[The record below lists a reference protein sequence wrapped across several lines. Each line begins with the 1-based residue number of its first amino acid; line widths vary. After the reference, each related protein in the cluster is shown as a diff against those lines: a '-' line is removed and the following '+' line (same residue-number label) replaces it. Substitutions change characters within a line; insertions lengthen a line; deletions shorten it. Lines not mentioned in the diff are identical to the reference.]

1 MDRGIGRYG
10 HDHIHVPE
18 DLAGTS
24 QEMRSHEKYGRFDDQ
39 PLIDQDRAFKG
50 FQSNLRAGILSE
62 GLASDSVNAR
72 IENGCYETRK
82 GQAVEYASGAGKQGY
97 SSCRFINPLATTTP
111 DPAVATAGQSSLTI
125 YDPSAGA
132 TEVPYQSGQTATSDA
147 ELVEA
152 FGSLFLFRGKGATLP
167 ATLPFTLGEYPL
179 MYEGVSPSAGG
190 IVKMPL
196 AIVVC
201 QIYPSGGAC
210 RVDLAPIE
218 SKSETWTFS
227 GADELTGSV
236 GGSST
241 GHQFVDGD
249 TVKLSGTTSY
259 NGVHEVKVVDYNTI
273 ELVGA
278 SAPGA
283 VQDRNA
289 QAIGWSESYNLP
301 PADFAVATASRL
313 AFVNGPDQILFSDAF
328 APSVVN
334 PYFNRVL
341 INEGTGDYITA
352 LLPVQDDSLLVF
364 KRNSIYLVTNTSS
377 LGDDLRVIEI
387 TRQLGCV
394 SRGTVQEIGDLV
406 FFLSDSGVYAIE
418 AGIRDRTSVA
428 TPMRALEIISTPTS
442 EPIQDKIK
450 AIDFSK
456 ADQFV
461 SCFYDNRYMLGV
473 VSQGASEIDQ
483 VLVFNQIYK
492 QWESVDSLPTA
503 QQSLGFVTIPKAG
516 INRMFITSKNNHVM
530 RYDDL
535 ADNTDVYRNSSAVE
549 VTDRFSFELT
559 TRDYGFSDFNQ
570 KRYIRT
576 GIEYQALNATSMN
589 VTSRITNPDHTNSA
603 FYVRAHASAEG
614 VGAGVKIKKQG
625 QYLGLIIKNMD
636 ASGSSV
642 GRLKIEAVG
651 VEANISGRQTRRE
664 I

>member
-1 MDRGIGRYG
+1 
-10 HDHIHVPE
+10 
-18 DLAGTS
+18 
-24 QEMRSHEKYGRFDDQ
+24 MRSHEKYGRYDDQ
-39 PLIDQDRAFKG
+39 PLIEQDRAFKG
-50 FQSNLRAGILSE
+50 FKSNLRPGILGE
-62 GLASDSVNAR
+62 GLASDSTNAR
-72 IENGCYETRK
+72 IENGCYETRR
-82 GQAVEYASGAGKQGY
+82 GQAVEYVSGTGKQGY
-97 SSCRFINPLATTTP
+97 SSCRFINPLATSTP
-111 DPAVATAGQSSLTI
+111 DPAIVTAGQADLTI
-125 YDPSAGA
+125 YDPGAGA
-132 TEVPYQSGQTATSDA
+132 TLVPYQSGQTATSDA

-152 FGSLFLFRGKGATLP
+152 FGSLFLFRGRGASLP
-167 ATLPFTLGEYPL
+167 SSLPFTLGEYPL
-179 MYEGVSPSAGG
+179 MYEGVSPTAGG
-190 IVKMPL
+190 VVKMPL
-196 AIVVC
+196 AVVVC

-218 SKSETWTFS
+218 SKTETWTFS
-227 GADELTGSV
+227 GADELTGSS
-236 GGSST
+236 GGSTS

-249 TVKLSGTTSY
+249 IIKLSGTSSY
-259 NGVHEVKVVDYNTI
+259 DGVHEVKVIDYNTI

-283 VQDRNA
+283 VQNRNS
-289 QAIGWSESYNLP
+289 QAIGWSESFNMP

-313 AFVNGPDQILFSDAF
+313 AYVNGPDQIVFSDAF
-328 APSVVN
+328 SPSVVN

-364 KRNSIYLVTNTSS
+364 KRSSIYLITNTSG

-394 SRGTVQEIGDLV
+394 ARGSVQEIGDLV
-406 FFLSDSGVYAIE
+406 FFLSDSGIYAID
-418 AGIRDRTSVA
+418 AGIREGTSVA

-473 VSQGASEIDQ
+473 VSQGASEIDRIF
-483 VLVFNQIYK
+483 VFNQIYK
-492 QWESVDSLPTA
+492 EWESVDILPTA
-503 QQSLGFVTIPKAG
+503 QQSLDFVTVPKAG
-516 INRMFITSKNNHVM
+516 INRMFVTSKNNHVM

-549 VTDRFSFELT
+549 VTTRFSFELT

-570 KRYIRT
+570 KRYIRA
-576 GIEYQALNATSMN
+576 GIEYQSLNATSIN
-589 VTSRITNPDHTNSA
+589 VTSQVTNPDHTNSA
-603 FYVRAHASAEG
+603 FYVRSHALAEG

-642 GRLKIEAVG
+642 GRLRIEAVG